1 MTLEEEV
8 EFFEYLC
15 SIGFK
20 EIEIGFPAASDTD
33 YNFCRHLIDNDLIPS
48 DVAIQVLTQSREHI
62 IDKTMEAVKGAPNV
76 IIHLY
81 NATSTLHRDV
91 VFDFSCEECIK
102 LATDGAKMIIDR
114 INEDKSGTNFIL
126 EYSPEAF
133 SDTELDFAV
142 KICDSVLEIWKPTP
156 DKKVIINLP
165 ETVEYQTAN
174 VYADQIEY
182 FCNKTKWRDSII
194 VSLHTH
200 NDRGTAVAT
209 SEFGLM
215 AGADRVEGTLFG
227 NGERTGNVDLITLAI
242 NMMMLGINPGLDF
255 SNINKTID
263 IYEELT
269 GMKVEPRHPWA
280 GKLVFTAFS
289 GSHQDAIN
297 KGRKKMEERGE
308 TIWAVPY
315 LPIDPKDVGRE
326 YEPII
331 RINSQSG
338 RGGIAY
344 VMETYFGVILPK
356 RFQRDFLVDVKA
368 ATEVNG
374 TENELL
380 PQQIFDLFDDKYINV
395 LEPYGL
401 KNFSEQQNSDQV
413 STVEALI
420 TDHGKE
426 VTIKGQGN
434 GLLDAF
440 VRGFCDYTGVEFSI
454 SNYSEHAMKSGS
466 DSAAI
471 TYIEIV
477 NKANKQTYIGAGV
490 SSSVTQAVE
499 ASKKAGCDSFIRKLP
514 KRYNELLDNDR
525 DDISEGQ
532 KQLLT
537 IARAMASDPSILIL
551 DEATSS
557 VDVVTE
563 DRIQKAVK
571 KLLNGRTSII
581 IAHRLSQITSCDKI
595 VVIDGGKVSE
605 IGSHDELIAN
615 GGFYSRLYASYIS
628 G

>member
-1 MTLEEEV
+1 MADMNYQRYKPHPTLDLPDRKWPSNKITKAPVWCSVDLRDGNQALEVPMNLDEKV
-8 EFFEYLC
+8 EFFEFLC
-15 SIGFK
+15 SVGFK
-20 EIEIGFPAASDTD
+20 EIEIGFPAASETD
-33 YNFCRHLIDNDLIPS
+33 YNFCRYLIDNDLIPD

-62 IDKTMEAVKGAPNV
+62 IEKTMEAVKGAPNV

-91 VFDFSCEECIK
+91 VFCFSCEECIK
-102 LATDGAKMIIDR
+102 LAVEGAQMIIDR
-114 INEDKSGTNFIL
+114 ISSDKSGTNFIL

-133 SDTELDFAV
+133 SDTEPDFAV
-142 KICDSVLEIWKPTP
+142 KICDSVLDIWKPTP

-182 FCNKTKWRDSII
+182 FCSKTKWRDSII

-227 NGERTGNVDLITLAI
+227 NGERTGNVDIITLAV
-242 NMMMLGINPGLDF
+242 NMMMLGVNPGLDF
-255 SNINKTID
+255 SDMNKTID

-297 KGRKKMEERGE
+297 KGRKKMDERGE

-356 RFQRDFLVDVKA
+356 SFQRDFLPVVKA
-368 ATEVNG
+368 ATEANG
-374 TENELL
+374 TENELT

-401 KNFSEQQNSDQV
+401 KNFSEQQDSDQV

-420 TDHGKE
+420 TDKGKD
-426 VTIKGQGN
+426 VLIRGQGN

-440 VRGFCDYTGVEFSI
+440 VHAFSEYTCFDFSI
-454 SNYSEHAMKSGS
+454 ADYSEHAMKSGS

-471 TYIEIV
+471 TFIEIE
-477 NKANKQTYIGAGV
+477 NKANKEIYVGAGV
-490 SSSVTQAVE
+490 SSSVT
-499 ASKKAGCDSFIRKLP
+499 K
-514 KRYNELLDNDR
+514 
-525 DDISEGQ
+525 
-532 KQLLT
+532 
-537 IARAMASDPSILIL
+537 
-551 DEATSS
+551 SS
-557 VDVVTE
+557 VRAVVSAFN
-563 DRIQKAVK
+563 RMINV
-571 KLLNGRTSII
+571 L
-581 IAHRLSQITSCDKI
+581 
-595 VVIDGGKVSE
+595 
-605 IGSHDELIAN
+605 
-615 GGFYSRLYASYIS
+615 
-628 G
+628 

>member
-1 MTLEEEV
+1 MTLEEKV

-15 SIGFK
+15 SVGFK
-20 EIEIGFPAASDTD
+20 EIEIGFPAASETD
-33 YNFCRHLIDNDLIPS
+33 YNFCRYLIDNGLIPD
-48 DVAIQVLTQSREHI
+48 DVAIQVLTQSRAHI

-91 VFDFSCEECIK
+91 VFGFSQDECID
-102 LATDGAKMIIDR
+102 LAVEGAKMIIDR
-114 INEDKSGTNFIL
+114 INNDNSGTGFKL

-142 KICDSVLEIWKPTP
+142 RICDSVCEVWKPTP
-156 DKKVIINLP
+156 DWKVIINLP

-182 FCNKTKWRDSII
+182 FCRKTRWRDSII

-227 NGERTGNVDLITLAI
+227 NGERTGNVDIITLAI

-255 SNINKTID
+255 SNMNKTID

-297 KGRKKMEERGE
+297 KGRKKMEERGDS
-308 TIWAVPY
+308 IWAVPY

-338 RGGIAY
+338 RGGISY
-344 VMETYFGVILPK
+344 VMETYFGVQLPK

-368 ATEVNG
+368 ATEEGGV
-374 TENELL
+374 ENELT
-380 PQQIFDLFDDKYINV
+380 PQQIFNLFDDKYINV

-401 KNFSEQQNSDQV
+401 KNFSEQQDSDQV

-420 TDHGKE
+420 TDNGKE

-440 VRGFCDYTGVEFSI
+440 VRAFCGYTGIEFSI

-471 TYIEIV
+471 TYIEIT

-490 SSSVTQAVE
+490 SSSVT
-499 ASKKAGCDSFIRKLP
+499 K
-514 KRYNELLDNDR
+514 
-525 DDISEGQ
+525 
-532 KQLLT
+532 
-537 IARAMASDPSILIL
+537 
-551 DEATSS
+551 SS
-557 VDVVTE
+557 VRAVVCAFN
-563 DRIQKAVK
+563 RMINV
-571 KLLNGRTSII
+571 L
-581 IAHRLSQITSCDKI
+581 
-595 VVIDGGKVSE
+595 
-605 IGSHDELIAN
+605 
-615 GGFYSRLYASYIS
+615 
-628 G
+628 